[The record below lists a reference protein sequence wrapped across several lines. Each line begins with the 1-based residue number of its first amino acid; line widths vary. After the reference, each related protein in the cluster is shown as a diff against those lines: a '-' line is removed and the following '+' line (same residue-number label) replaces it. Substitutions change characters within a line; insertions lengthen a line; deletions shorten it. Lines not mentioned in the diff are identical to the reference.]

1 MRNKSREIST
11 LDHETVTRS
20 TKKSSYAMKR
30 AARRTRNK
38 IKKPKFLSLRLQLS
52 NHHEVIT
59 QPAAAT
65 TTTPESITSCST
77 SQKKN
82 VTDHQF
88 PSLPERDTAEHES
101 MEIYFGMADGGSTS
115 LMALLNAD
123 TTSEEEENLSVVV
136 TAASREESEKKESDC
151 SLLLQTALRS
161 REREASIA
169 SEEKWVCISEVVEQK
184 EEEVCSCEAE
194 QERRWKPRGGRQR
207 GGGGAAPVLKLDY
220 EEVINAW
227 CDKGPLFVEAE
238 STPSSRAVPDFYDD
252 FLFRDL
258 NSKEGQLWVVPENSL
273 GVPIEGEKGEGREGF
288 SKWHREASLLRY
300 KEKRQSRL
308 FSKRIR
314 YEVRKLN
321 AEKRPRVKGRFVKR
335 NEVKC
340 SAKKHL

>member
-1 MRNKSREIST
+1 
-11 LDHETVTRS
+11 
-20 TKKSSYAMKR
+20 MKR
-30 AARRTRNK
+30 AGRRARNK

-88 PSLPERDTAEHES
+88 PSHPERDTAEHES
-101 MEIYFGMADGGSTS
+101 MEIYFGTADGGSTS

-123 TTSEEEENLSVVV
+123 TTSEEEENSS
-136 TAASREESEKKESDC
+136 SREESEKKESDC
-151 SLLLQTALRS
+151 SLLFQTALRR
-161 REREASIA
+161 REREASTA

-194 QERRWKPRGGRQR
+194 QEGRWTAGGGRQS
-207 GGGGAAPVLKLDY
+207 GGGGGCVGGASPVLRLDY

-238 STPSSRAVPDFYDD
+238 SPPSSSAVPDFYDD
-252 FLFRDL
+252 FLFHDL

-273 GVPIEGEKGEGREGF
+273 GGPIEGEKGKGREGL
-288 SKWHREASLLRY
+288 SKWQRDVSLLRY
-300 KEKRQSRL
+300 KAKRHRRL

-335 NEVKC
+335 NDVKC
-340 SAKKHL
+340 SGTKHL